1 VSARKKTAVSGY
13 WSAAARAE
21 RDRNSRANMVEQLI
35 DASRSLRKRGGSQR
49 VAEAEAWESKLQ
61 VRLLE
66 LSLVP
71 PATGNTPEPYIRVEE
86 GKRKGDFLI
95 YGQAV
100 QDLRRIAQI
109 DGCSVREIFNRA
121 IRRGLNSLA
130 ERELKEASK

>member
-1 VSARKKTAVSGY
+1 
-13 WSAAARAE
+13 
-21 RDRNSRANMVEQLI
+21 MVEQLI